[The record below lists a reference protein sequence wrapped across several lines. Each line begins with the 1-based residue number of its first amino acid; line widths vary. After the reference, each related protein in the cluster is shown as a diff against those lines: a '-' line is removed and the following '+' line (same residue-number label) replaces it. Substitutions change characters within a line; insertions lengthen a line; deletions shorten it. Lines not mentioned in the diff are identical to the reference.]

1 MTRLARLGVLGLL
14 MISGSVTAAQDPGAV
29 ESVAIGSRRELF
41 VDEYL
46 VQSLRDVR
54 LELQH
59 PQAQEVAIACDQPWE
74 GSACGYFRVL
84 QDGGRYR
91 MWYMAYHWPFEAD
104 ETAPQHPFYVAYA
117 ESGDGITWNK
127 PHLGLYE
134 FQGSKENN
142 ICCVDVVD
150 NFTPFLDT
158 NPACPASAR
167 YKAVGLGKGG
177 LLAYESP
184 DGIHWRRWQEAPIIT
199 RGAFD
204 SQNLAFWDDAI
215 QGYRA
220 YFRDF
225 HNGIRDIRTATSR
238 DFVTWTDPELLQY
251 PAGTPDEQLYTNG
264 VSPYYRAPHLYLGFP
279 TRYVE
284 RNWSPS
290 MRALPDTGH
299 RELRSKV
306 EQRIG
311 TAITDGLFMSSRDGK
326 TFQRWGEAFVRSGP
340 ERPGTW
346 VYGDCYQAYGL
357 VETASKLPGAAS
369 ELSLYLP
376 ENYWHRTA
384 KMRRYTLRIDGFV
397 AARAPLSGGE
407 IITKPITFSG
417 KSLSLN
423 FATSAAGSVRVELQD
438 VDGRPLPGFASD
450 DCDELFGDTLD
461 RTVSWKE
468 QADLTAVSGRV
479 VRVRFL
485 LHDADLFAFQF
496 RD

>member
-1 MTRLARLGVLGLL
+1 MARLIGLSVLNVLAT
-14 MISGSVTAAQDPGAV
+14 ICSVTIANGPADTQ
-29 ESVAIGSRRELF
+29 SITIGSRRELF
-41 VDEYL
+41 VDQYL
-46 VQSLRDVR
+46 IDTLRDVR

-59 PQAQEVAIACDQPWE
+59 PQPQEIAIACDQPWE

-84 QDGGRYR
+84 QDGGKYR
-91 MWYMAYHWPFEAD
+91 MWYMAYHWPFAPD

-117 ESGDGITWNK
+117 ESADGITWHK
-127 PHLGLYE
+127 PDLELFE
-134 FQGSKENN
+134 FQGSKKNN

-158 NPACPASAR
+158 NPQCPADAR
-167 YKAVGLGKGG
+167 YKAVGLGQGG
-177 LLAYESP
+177 LLAYGSP
-184 DGIHWRRWQEAPIIT
+184 DGIQWRRLQAAPVMT
-199 RGAFD
+199 KGAFD
-204 SQNLAFWDDAI
+204 SQNLAFWDDAT
-215 QGYRA
+215 GLYRA

-225 HNGIRDIRTATSR
+225 HNGIRDIRSATSQ
-238 DFVTWTDPELLQY
+238 DFLTWTAPETLQF

-290 MRALPDTGH
+290 MRALPDVKH

-357 VETASKLPGAAS
+357 VETASKFPGAPP

-384 KMRRYTLRIDGFV
+384 KMRRYTLRMDGFV
-397 AARAPLSGGE
+397 AACAPLSGGE
-407 IITKPITFSG
+407 IVTKPIVFSG
-417 KSLSLN
+417 KTLMLN

-438 VDGRPLPGFASD
+438 AQGTPLPGHTLD

-461 RTVSWKE
+461 RAVSWKE
-468 QADLTAVSGRV
+468 STDLSAVSGQTI
-479 VRVRFL
+479 RVRFVL
-485 LHDADLFAFQF
+485 RDADLFAFQF
-496 RD
+496 HD